1 MELFCGNYEVINV
14 VRVVKFSK
22 VYGVLIEIL
31 LYLIVFDDVIIFNI
45 YICINFSNC
54 MIRY

>member
-1 MELFCGNYEVINV
+1 M
-14 VRVVKFSK
+14 VRVVKFNK